1 MGIAVAVER
10 DPGGRWRQALRYFL
24 GLVLGTGA
32 LWYALGAAGGPSGT
46 WHALE
51 GTDPLWLAPAVL
63 VQALGFVVSAARLRR
78 LAGPDADL
86 SLPAATGL
94 ELVMNGLGLL
104 TPASPVEGLAY
115 GARQLRHRGLDRT
128 RTAMVLALEQWFTYR
143 VIYLVAALNL
153 LVILAS
159 RDFPVPGPWPVVGA
173 VAALL
178 VLAGTSALAR
188 KPATMEQLSRV
199 WARVRFWKPH
209 PTAEERHQ
217 TALRLHLTVMDVVGP
232 RRNRAQLVV
241 LSLLVHL
248 SGVLT
253 LLWSM
258 RAVGLTI
265 DLDLALLATGTEIV
279 ASSIPL
285 LPGGLGVV
293 EAVVP
298 ALLHWYGA
306 PVDEALAGAL
316 VTRVLSTVL
325 PAVAGIGALWTLRLP
340 GQTAVSALTAPDAT
354 PTPGFPWRRAP

>member
-1 MGIAVAVER
+1 MAAAVER
-10 DPGGRWRQALRYFL
+10 DPEGLWPQVLRYFL

-32 LWYALGAAGGPSGT
+32 LWYALGAAGGPSGI
-46 WHALE
+46 WQALE

-63 VQALGFVVSAARLRR
+63 VQALGFVVSAVRLRR
-78 LAGPDADL
+78 LAGPDATL

-128 RTAMVLALEQWFTYR
+128 HTTMVLALEQWFTYR

-188 KPATMEQLSRV
+188 TPATMEHVSRA
-199 WARVRFWKPH
+199 WARVRFWKPP

-217 TALRLHLTVMDVVGP
+217 TALRLHLTVMDVVGAP
-232 RRNRAQLVV
+232 RNRAQLVA

-248 SGVLT
+248 SGILT

-265 DLDLALLATGTEIV
+265 DLDLALLATATGIA

-306 PVDEALAGAL
+306 PLDQALAGAL
-316 VTRVLSTVL
+316 VARVLSTVL
-325 PAVAGIGALWTLRLP
+325 PAAAGVGALWMLRLP
-340 GQTAVSALTAPDAT
+340 GQSAVSALTAPNAT
-354 PTPGFPWRRAP
+354 STSAVPRRPAP